1 MPSNAV
7 RLSEVFQTKGRLN
20 VTEASRG
27 CSLHNVSTYC
37 RISRR
42 SPSFALL
49 KLSFP
54 PLSLADVHSARLD
67 NAAPISSSTA
77 AALAF
82 LVYNVSMVTSREPS
96 AVRKRRAHKQQLSY
110 PSYFGMAAQVK
121 LTSLHG
127 LNGMFD
133 CVFTC
138 RLSKAVDLL
147 RPVSGW

>member
-27 CSLHNVSTYC
+27 CSLHNVSMYC

-49 KLSFP
+49 KSSFP
-54 PLSLADVHSARLD
+54 PFSLADVHSARLD

-82 LVYNVSMVTSREPS
+82 LAYKVSMVTIHVSQALFESGARTSSSSFP
-96 AVRKRRAHKQQLSY
+96 AILQT
-110 PSYFGMAAQVK
+110 YFGMAAQV
-121 LTSLHG
+121 
-127 LNGMFD
+127 N
-133 CVFTC
+133 FTG
-138 RLSKAVDLL
+138 
-147 RPVSGW
+147 VSAWPQR